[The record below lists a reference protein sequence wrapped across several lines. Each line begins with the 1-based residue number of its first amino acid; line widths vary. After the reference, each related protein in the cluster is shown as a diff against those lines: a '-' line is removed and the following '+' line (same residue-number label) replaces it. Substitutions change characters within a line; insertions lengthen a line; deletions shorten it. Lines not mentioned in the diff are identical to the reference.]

1 MDYVRTISHRSN
13 KNISRCLQDATA
25 LMTYKNMRGLEGCGP
40 KGHSWECLF
49 GQQGQGG
56 PKGRLLY
63 CIFPRVLAHWHK
75 HRSVNH
81 KQHSGKKTSL
91 KPVQTKIIINLPER
105 IKLWLERMLP
115 NKHCYQCV
123 MQGMKISSKCY
134 WESVI
139 LNRIAFYTK
148 DIKAVQRHIL
158 PAKMSS
164 CPKPLLKFWK
174 CLPK

>member
-1 MDYVRTISHRSN
+1 MPT
-13 KNISRCLQDATA
+13 RCNCVNDLQE
-25 LMTYKNMRGLEGCGP
+25 YEGFRGMWAKGPRLRMPIWSEGPASILHVSPSLSPLTQTQKC
-40 KGHSWECLF
+40 
-49 GQQGQGG
+49 
-56 PKGRLLY
+56 
-63 CIFPRVLAHWHK
+63 
-75 HRSVNH
+75 
-81 KQHSGKKTSL
+81 QHSGKKTSL